1 MLFTCAICNFS
12 APTNSRYQ
20 KHLATQK
27 HARNLNKC
35 LLVPVTEEPN
45 VQEIVNSVNEEP
57 NVQEIINSVNEEP
70 SVQEVMDS
78 VTEEPNVQE
87 IVNSVNEEP
96 SVEISY
102 EEIQNDPFFEY
113 HIVSDSDFQPINP
126 IFLDIDTF
134 KFLQSIRKTLE
145 SNPYIIYIIGFFF
158 SLYSALHEFINPASD
173 SSVEYID
180 CTLSQDSFPNTSVQD

>member
-35 LLVPVTEEPN
+35 LLVPVNEEPN
-45 VQEIVNSVNEEP
+45 VQEIV
-57 NVQEIINSVNEEP
+57 
-70 SVQEVMDS
+70 DS

-87 IVNSVNEEP
+87 IVDSVTEEHNVQEIVDSVTEEP

-134 KFLQSIRKTLE
+134 NFFQSIKKTIDT
-145 SNPYIIYIIGFFF
+145 NPYVIYIIGFFF

-180 CTLSQDSFPNTSVQD
+180 CTPSQDSFPNTSVQD

>member
-35 LLVPVTEEPN
+35 LLVP
-45 VQEIVNSVNEEP
+45 
-57 NVQEIINSVNEEP
+57 
-70 SVQEVMDS
+70 

>member
-1 MLFTCAICNFS
+1 MPFTCAICNFS

-27 HARNLNKC
+27 HARNLNKQC

-45 VQEIVNSVNEEP
+45 VQEIVDSIEEP
-57 NVQEIINSVNEEP
+57 IVQEIVN
-70 SVQEVMDS
+70 S

-87 IVNSVNEEP
+87 IVDSIEEP
-96 SVEISY
+96 IVEISY
-102 EEIQNDPFFEY
+102 EEIQNDPSFEY
-113 HIVSDSDFQPINP
+113 HIVSNTDFQSINP

-134 KFLQSIRKTLE
+134 KFFQSIRKTLE

-158 SLYSALHEFINPASD
+158 SIYSAFHDFINPTLD

-180 CTLSQDSFPNTSVQD
+180 CTLSQDSLPNTSSQDL